1 MTLSVAHVSFS
12 SSGGAGAV
20 ASRLAKEQ
28 NRRGMASRVFSV
40 IDRDLRSKPLSAPI
54 HTTFAALDQY
64 IIRHPNFDSPI
75 SALRNH
81 ARGLDWRQLEEFDVL
96 HLHGIN
102 GALDLKTVAE
112 RVGDARVVWTLHD
125 MNPFTG
131 VCHFA
136 LGCDGFTRACGN
148 CPATRTIFQ
157 PMVEKSLAEKKHV
170 LQEFKQLSLVSPS
183 RWLAAEA
190 ARSSLFADQEI
201 VVINNPVGE
210 EFFESPPARKAQVA
224 EGGLIV
230 GVIAQNLSDPRKNVG
245 EAHRAFLGII
255 DKGIV
260 AQMFLIGTGGGE
272 FVGPNVQRL
281 GGLAAK
287 KIVPHLD
294 SWDVLINPSR
304 AENAPLVIGEAAS
317 RGCCAFVADE
327 GGMASMVSDLGG
339 GSSYNSEAGLTAL
352 LEAQAHLPHS
362 VRHQQGVALAARAR
376 ELYSV
381 PSVVDAYLEVYQK

>member
-1 MTLSVAHVSFS
+1 MALSVAHVSFS

-28 NRRGMASRVFSV
+28 NRRGIASRVFSI
-40 IDRDLRSKPLSAPI
+40 IDRDLRAKPLSAPV
-54 HTTFAALDQY
+54 HAAFAALDKY
-64 IIRHPNFDSPI
+64 VIKHPNFDSPI
-75 SALRNH
+75 SALRDR
-81 ARGLDWRQLEEFDVL
+81 AQGLDWRQLEEFDVL

-112 RVGDARVVWTLHD
+112 HVGDARVVWTLHD

-136 LGCDGFTRACGN
+136 LGCDGFTRTCGS

-157 PMVEKSLAEKKHV
+157 PIVHKSLTKKKHA
-170 LQEFKQLSLVSPS
+170 LQELNQLSIVSPS

-201 VVINNPVGE
+201 IVINNPLGG
-210 EFFESPPARKAQVA
+210 EFFEPPLARKAPVA
-224 EGGLIV
+224 EEGLIV

-245 EAHRAFLGII
+245 EAYRAFLAII
-255 DKGIV
+255 DRGIP
-260 AQMFLIGTGGGE
+260 AHMFLIGTGGDE
-272 FVGPNVQRL
+272 FVGPNVHRL

-287 KIVPHLD
+287 KIVRHLD
-294 SWDVLINPSR
+294 SWDVLINPSK
-304 AENAPLVIGEAAS
+304 AENAPLVIAEAAS

-339 GSSYNSEAGLTAL
+339 GSSYNSEAELIAL
-352 LEAQAHLPHS
+352 LEAQARVPHS
-362 VRHQQGVALAARAR
+362 SRHQQSAALVASARK
-376 ELYSV
+376 LYSV
-381 PSVVDAYLEVYQK
+381 SSVVDAYLEVYQK